1 MLCTGLNVVGFNW
14 ITSPVTTEPKSIV
27 MYWVDKMLMLPPSFL
42 FLGGGGNVLHGSTY
56 EAILC
61 SLAAA
66 RDKVLKKIGHHK
78 ITKLV
83 VDGSNQIYC
92 SLSNSVRFCANG

>member
-1 MLCTGLNVVGFNW
+1 MLGFNW
-14 ITSPVTTEPKSIV
+14 IASPVTTEPKSIV

-42 FLGGGGNVLHGSTY
+42 FLGGGGGVLHGSTC

-61 SLAAA
+61 SLAAS

-83 VDGSNQIYC
+83 IDGSNQTHC